1 MKKQLIYTCVAVII
15 GVTTCA
21 LHPRNDSGSQTS
33 LVPKIEKVNPDSLI
47 KVASLKSEKDYTIP
61 SFTRLRMAVVAVEND
76 SARADEL
83 AFALDNLVP
92 AGMPF
97 SITVSIKGDP
107 TERMAFNWLTEIGRA
122 HV

>member
-97 SITVSIKGDP
+97 SITDRKSV
-107 TERMAFNWLTEIGRA
+107 
-122 HV
+122 V